1 MYFHKTEMNLC
12 SLMVCALL
20 ICVIAQAAQA
30 GIYSK
35 PSNDP
40 TNPYDAPVSKSDSS
54 IVAWANTVID
64 YSPAPGVS
72 STYQNPETGYGSLGD
87 LTQTQIDEGVLPGS
101 ITIGFEVG
109 IADGAGHDFA
119 VFENGFAYGSPN
131 GLFAE
136 LAFVEVSSNGTDF
149 ARFEAISTNTAP
161 VAGSGGFSGWD
172 TTNMYNLAGKN
183 QSGWGTPFDLAEL
196 ASHALVTSGLLDLN
210 NIQYVR
216 LVDIPGTGHY
226 LDSLGNPILDAHP
239 TSGSGGY
246 DFRLSE
252 GVGVINEAPEPATMA
267 LLAVGGTGLLAR
279 RRRRTGR
286 AIQ

>member
-1 MYFHKTEMNLC
+1 MRNLIYL
-12 SLMVCALL
+12 STITVLVFSQTLL
-20 ICVIAQAAQA
+20 A

-72 STYQNPETGYGSLGD
+72 PTFQNPETGYGSLGD
-87 LTQTQIDEGVLPGS
+87 LTQDQIDEGILPGS
-101 ITIGFEVG
+101 ITLGFELG
-109 IADGAGHDFA
+109 ISDEDGHDFA

-136 LAFVEVSSNGTDF
+136 LAYVEVSSNGTDF
-149 ARFEAISTNTAP
+149 ARFDSISTNTAP

-172 TTNMYNLAGKN
+172 TTNIYNLAGKN

-196 ASHALVTSGLLDLN
+196 AGHELVLNGLVDLSD
-210 NIQYVR
+210 IRYVR

-226 LDSLGNPILDAHP
+226 LDSLGNPILDAHL
-239 TSGSGGY
+239 TTGSGGY
-246 DFRLSE
+246 DFRLTE
-252 GVGVINEAPEPATMA
+252 GIGVINQVPEPATMT
-267 LLAVGGTGLLAR
+267 LLAVGGVGVLVRRAR
-279 RRRRTGR
+279 RRVC
-286 AIQ
+286 